1 MPRLFSRIFILL
13 LVISSLL
20 VASCQSGPTYQG
32 KSAAPDRS
40 TSPHFA
46 SVQQTTTTLKNVV
59 PTSRPREVL
68 GFYTESEDP
77 YPGSLPTL
85 SAQHEQLSMIAPFWY
100 KLDEKNPGYMQSTL
114 SKKERQK
121 IIDRAHA
128 NQVQVYLLV
137 HNLFY
142 DSIQKGKEVAREIL
156 RKPTNQRYFLRNLER
171 EVLSMGYDGIN
182 LDIENLYLEDK
193 FAFTQFVKNVTQLMH
208 LHGKTVTVSVPAN
221 TGDDR
226 ANVWSPWFDYKLLGR
241 YADRLVI
248 MAYDEHNPRT
258 EPGPVASIQW
268 TEDTVRYALSQGVP
282 AQKILLGVAGYGW
295 NWNSNGE
302 KAVYQSYKSLME
314 QSQNRG
320 ATLNW
325 DQERHAPH
333 MQYMD
338 QEGNMHIAWFEN
350 SFSTRSKLDL
360 VEKYDLAGI
369 ALWRMGLED
378 PTLWDNLSRQINVW
392 KTDTSQ

>member
-1 MPRLFSRIFILL
+1 MPRLFSRFFILL

-20 VASCQSGPTYQG
+20 VASCQSGSPSQN
-32 KSAAPDRS
+32 KSATSARN

-46 SVQQTTTTLKNVV
+46 SVHETPTIQNVI
-59 PTSRPREVL
+59 SSARPREVL
-68 GFYTESEDP
+68 GFYTEAEEP

-85 SAQHEQLSMIAPFWY
+85 SAQHEQLSTIVPFWH
-100 KLDEKNPGYMQSTL
+100 KLDDKNPGYLQTTL
-114 SKKERQK
+114 PKEEQQK

-142 DSIQKGKEVAREIL
+142 GSIQKGKDVARDIL
-156 RKPTNQRYFLRNLER
+156 RNPKNQRYFLRNLER

-193 FAFTQFVKNVTQLMH
+193 FAFTQLVKNVTELMH
-208 LHGKTVTVSVPAN
+208 RYGKTVTVCVPAN
-221 TGDDR
+221 TGDER
-226 ANVWSPWFDYKLLGR
+226 SNVWSPWFDYKLLGR

-258 EPGPVASIQW
+258 KPGPVASIQW
-268 TEDTVRYALSQGVP
+268 AEDTVRYALSQGVP

-295 NWNSNGE
+295 NWNSSGE
-302 KAVYQSYKSLME
+302 KAEYQSYKSLME
-314 QSQNRG
+314 QSKTHG

-325 DQERHAPH
+325 DQERLSPH

-338 QEGNMHIAWFEN
+338 EAGNMHIVWFEN

-360 VEKYDLAGI
+360 IEKYDLAGI
-369 ALWRMGLED
+369 ALWRLGLED
-378 PTLWDNLSRQINVW
+378 PTIWDNLSNQINVW
-392 KTDTSQ
+392 KTDMIH